1 MNTIL
6 ILLAIPTAVV
16 IAIFVLPWVFLA
28 LTYTVSVAVLIVTML
43 LAPFAQLWRGR

>member
-6 ILLAIPTAVV
+6 TILAIPTALV
-16 IAIFVLPWVFLA
+16 IGIFALPWVFLA
-28 LTYTVSVAVLIVTML
+28 TIYAVSVAVLLVTTI